1 MSIATEITRLTTLR
15 NNIRSKLITLGI
27 ISDSSADLQDCYE
40 GIYQVPGR
48 TYADTDTVNGVT
60 TIPSGYYDEALE
72 IDSHAGTKYY
82 LTGTDAPTSSIGNDG
97 DLYLQTTSSNW
108 LADNAEF
115 VSTIYEASYTMDQT
129 GYNTWTPSSTASA
142 IIASSDISSTYTANM
157 TDYEYLLR
165 WRVDFR
171 GVYSNSNAKGK
182 LLAQCSETYQ
192 NLYRRVST
200 HANLSTAT
208 EDKNVCDTMN
218 TTTLAD
224 YYSSASAISVGYNIS
239 YGIYMAATAAT
250 FSDDTTSPVVT
261 FKTPVV
267 NARTNSTYFSTTMAG
282 NLTKASST
290 IVMIGELYRTPK
302 KAVRGFEMSSLVDMY
317 NNPLTTSSS

>member
-15 NNIRSKLITLGI
+15 NDIRSKLITLGI

-48 TYADTDTVNGVT
+48 THADTDTVNGIT

-97 DLYLQTTSSNW
+97 DLYLQTVSSDW
-108 LADNAEF
+108 LTDNAEF
-115 VSTIYEASYTMDQT
+115 ISTIYTASYTLAGT
-129 GYNTWTPSSTASA
+129 GFNTWTPSTTASA
-142 IIASSDISSTYTANM
+142 IIASADVSTTYTANM
-157 TDYEYLLR
+157 ADYEYLLR

-171 GVYSNSNAKGK
+171 GVYTGSNAKGK

-192 NLYRRVST
+192 NLYRRPST
-200 HANLSTAT
+200 VTDLQNSNN
-208 EDKNVCDTMN
+208 DKNICDTMN
-218 TTTLAD
+218 TTTLAH
-224 YYSSASAISVGYNIS
+224 YYSSSSAQAVGYNIS
-239 YGIYMAATAAT
+239 YGIYIAATAAT
-250 FSDDTTSPVVT
+250 FSDNTTSPVVT

-267 NARTNSTYFSTTMAG
+267 NARCNSTYFATGMAS
-282 NLTKASST
+282 NLTKDSST
-290 IVMIGELYRTPK
+290 IVVIGELYRTPK

-317 NNPLTTSSS
+317 NNPLTISSS